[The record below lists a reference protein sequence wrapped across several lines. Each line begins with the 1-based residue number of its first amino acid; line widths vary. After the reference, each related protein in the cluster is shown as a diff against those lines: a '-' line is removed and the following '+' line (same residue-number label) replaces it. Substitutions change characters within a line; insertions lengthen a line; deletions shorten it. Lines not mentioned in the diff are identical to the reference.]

1 MFLTAYNLP
10 HYLLWK
16 GLISPGAIVDGDL
29 VLAEAGRRN
38 RNFKVLL
45 RKQPG
50 LFVKQIKST
59 EPQAIATVQRE
70 ATFYKNVH
78 SDPRLAA
85 LAGMIPKFIDYESR
99 RHALTLGL
107 TDRAESMA
115 ERHLREAVFPEDSAR
130 LLGTALA
137 TVHSQ
142 GVVIL
147 RDPVFRAQFP
157 FQLPWPLLLDQT
169 GYSFL
174 DGFGPIGLQLS
185 AALRQFPSLQFHLS
199 ALRPLWQYDS
209 LIHGDMKWDNCL
221 IRNSEPARPELTI
234 VDWEL
239 ADIGDGAWDVA
250 TIFKEYVVTAILSAQ
265 TPQATA
271 QPGAGH
277 IAPPKQNTIETLQPS
292 VRSFWNAYSEARGF
306 PGPTS
311 QAFLDRAVRFTAARM
326 VIAVLEYLAGSQQL
340 GALGN
345 AMLQASVNI
354 LEAPQVAAIQLIG
367 VPVT

>member
-10 HYLLWK
+10 QYLLWK
-16 GLISPGAIVDGDL
+16 GLIPPDAIVDGDL

-45 RKQPG
+45 NKRPG

-59 EPQAIATVQRE
+59 EPQAISTVQRE
-70 ATFYKNVH
+70 AAFYKTVH
-78 SDPRLAA
+78 SDPRLAV
-85 LAGMIPKFIDYESR
+85 LAGMLPKFVDYEPR
-99 RHALTLGL
+99 RHAITLRL
-107 TDRAESMA
+107 ARQTESMA

-130 LLGTALA
+130 LLGSALA
-137 TVHSQ
+137 TVHLH
-142 GVVIL
+142 GAIL
-147 RDPVFRAQFP
+147 LQDPASRTQFP
-157 FQLPWPLLLDQT
+157 YQVPWPFLLDQT

-174 DGFGPIGLQLS
+174 DGFGPLGPQLS
-185 AALRQFPSLQFHLS
+185 AAIRGFPSLQFHLS

-221 IRNSEPARPELTI
+221 IGNTDVGQAQLTI

-265 TPQATA
+265 APEPAGPQ
-271 QPGAGH
+271 
-277 IAPPKQNTIETLQPS
+277 PKPQTIEMLQPAI
-292 VRSFWNAYSEARGF
+292 RSFWNAYAESRGLR
-306 PGPTS
+306 GPAS

-326 VIAVLEYLAGSQQL
+326 VIAVLEYLAGSQQF
-340 GALGN
+340 GALGQ
-345 AMLQASVNI
+345 AMLQASANI
-354 LEAPQVAAIQLIG
+354 LEAPSVAVAQLTGIQG
-367 VPVT
+367 Y